1 MFPDVFAGGAES
13 RHAPEAQQIVLTHET
28 FAGSDGIELF
38 ARSWRPTTVAR
49 GIVVLVHGFKSHSG
63 LYDWPAQQLVQSGLA
78 VYAHDLRGHGLSQ
91 GARYHVDHFDDYVR
105 DLEVFVALA
114 RARERAVP
122 LFMLGHSAGGVVA
135 CLYALEHQR
144 EMAGLISE
152 DLSFELTPA
161 DVALVLL
168 RGVSH
173 LAPHAQLLNLKDE
186 DFSRDAAFVARMQR
200 DPLVAHTSGTV
211 QLLAE
216 LIRADRLLAEN
227 FSRIYLPLL
236 VLHGTDDH
244 VAKLEGSRHFYDETG
259 SIDRTLN
266 LYQGHYH
273 DLLNDLGKERVTND
287 IAQWITSHIPE

>member
-1 MFPDVFAGGAES
+1 MFPDLFAGIAES
-13 RHAPEAQQIVLTHET
+13 RQAPDAPEIEITNET

-63 LYDWPAQQLVQSGLA
+63 LYDWPAQQLVQRGLA

-91 GARYHVDHFDDYVR
+91 GARYHVDQFDDYVR
-105 DLEVFVALA
+105 DLEVFVARA

-122 LFMLGHSAGGVVA
+122 LFMLGHGAGGVVA
-135 CLYALEHQR
+135 CLYALDHQR
-144 EMAGLISE
+144 ELAGLISE
-152 DLSFELTPA
+152 GLSFERTPP
-161 DVALVLL
+161 DMALVPP

-173 LAPHAQLLNLKDE
+173 LAPHAQLSSVRDE

-200 DPLVAHTSGTV
+200 DPLVAHTPGTV

-216 LIRADRLLAEN
+216 LMRADRVLAEN

-244 VAKLEGSRHFYDETG
+244 VAKLEGSRHFYEETG

-273 DLLNDLGKERVTND
+273 DLLNDLGKERVTSD
-287 IAQWITSHIPE
+287 IAEWITSRIPE